1 MEPTF
6 GSPLAA
12 VAELIR
18 AQMERQRE
26 KQPILLVGGIGS
38 GKTAAGLRLLSLL
51 RSYGI
56 QVGGILAPRILRGEE
71 TVGYSIIDLSTNAT
85 HPFAGLEPSD
95 VPIGKF
101 YLSQAGLD
109 LAERT
114 ILNALN
120 ERPVVFIDEIGRLEL
135 KGAGHARA
143 IRQLLQSDSVP
154 VLLVRDTIVEQVI
167 RTFDIADP
175 FIFHA
180 SEMRD
185 SEEILPGGAQT
196 FWQIVDSIPYPLLV
210 TICTIDGFPQSRPM
224 HLIDHDDS
232 TVWFA
237 TSRASNKVKQIQA
250 NTHVTVLFV
259 DSARYNYAAFHGHAS
274 IVDDA
279 DREKTLWRNDWEDD
293 WPEGPSDPDYVL
305 IRVDGIRGHFL
316 RGHTGESGIIE
327 LGNPA
332 TQQG

>member
-1 MEPTF
+1 VEPVF
-6 GSPLAA
+6 GSPLAP
-12 VAELIR
+12 VVELIR
-18 AQMERQRE
+18 AQMEKQSK

-56 QVGGILAPRILRGEE
+56 QVGGILAPRILKGEE
-71 TVGYSIIDLSTNAT
+71 TVGYSIIDLSNNAT

-114 ILNALN
+114 IRNALN

-135 KGAGHARA
+135 SGGGHALA
-143 IRQLLQSDSVP
+143 VRQLLQSSSVP
-154 VLLVRDTIVEQVI
+154 VLLVRDTLVEQAI

-175 FIFHA
+175 FIFH
-180 SEMRD
+180 SSDMRD
-185 SEEILPGGAQT
+185 TEEMVPGGTQT

-210 TICTIDGFPQSRPM
+210 TICSVDGFPQSRPM
-224 HLIDHDDS
+224 HLVDHDS
-232 TVWFA
+232 KTAWFA
-237 TSRASNKVKQIQA
+237 TSRASNKIKQIKA
-250 NTHVTVLFV
+250 NAHVTVLFV
-259 DSARYNYAAFHGHAS
+259 DSARYNYAAFHGHAI

-293 WPEGPSDPDYVL
+293 WPDGPSDPDYVL

-316 RGHTGESGIIE
+316 RGHTGESGEIG
-327 LGNPA
+327 LA
-332 TQQG
+332 

>member
-1 MEPTF
+1 MGPVL
-6 GSPLAA
+6 GSPLAP
-12 VAELIR
+12 VVELIR
-18 AQMERQRE
+18 AQMERQSK

-56 QVGGILAPRILRGEE
+56 VVGGILAPRILKGEE
-71 TVGYSIIDLSTNAT
+71 TVGYSIIDLATNAT

-95 VPIGKF
+95 IQIGKF

-114 ILNALN
+114 IVNALN
-120 ERPVVFIDEIGRLEL
+120 ERPVVCVDEVGRLEVQG
-135 KGAGHARA
+135 KGHASA
-143 IRQLLQSDSVP
+143 IHQLLQSDSVP
-154 VLLVRDTIVEQVI
+154 VLLIRDTLVEQAI
-167 RTFDIADP
+167 RTFDLVDP

-185 SEEILPGGAQT
+185 AEEMVPGGAQT

-210 TICTIDGFPQSRPM
+210 TICPSDGFPQSRPM
-224 HLIDHDDS
+224 HLIDHDGK

-237 TSRASNKVKQIQA
+237 TSRASSKVKQIQA
-250 NTHVTVLFV
+250 NSHVTVLFV
-259 DSARYNYAAFHGHAS
+259 DSDRYNYAAFHGHATL
-274 IVDDA
+274 VDDA
-279 DREKTLWRNDWEDD
+279 DRERTLWRNDWEDD

-316 RGHTGESGIIE
+316 RGHTGESGVIE
-327 LGNPA
+327 L
-332 TQQG
+332 TM

>member
-1 MEPTF
+1 MEPVF
-6 GSPLAA
+6 GSPLAP
-12 VAELIR
+12 VVELIR
-18 AQMERQRE
+18 AQMEKQSK

-56 QVGGILAPRILRGEE
+56 QVGGILAPRILKGEE
-71 TVGYSIIDLSTNAT
+71 TIGYSLIDLSNNAT

-95 VPIGKF
+95 VQIGKF
-101 YLSQAGLD
+101 YLSQASLD

-114 ILNALN
+114 IRNALN
-120 ERPVVFIDEIGRLEL
+120 ERPVVFLDEIGRLEL
-135 KGAGHARA
+135 SGGGHAHA
-143 IRQLLQSDSVP
+143 VRQLLQSSSVP
-154 VLLVRDTIVEQVI
+154 VLLVRDTLVEQAI

-175 FIFHA
+175 FIFH
-180 SEMRD
+180 SSDMRD
-185 SEEILPGGAQT
+185 TEEMVPGGTQT

-210 TICTIDGFPQSRPM
+210 TICSIDGFPQSRPM
-224 HLIDHDDS
+224 HLVDHDS
-232 TVWFA
+232 KTAWFA
-237 TSRASNKVKQIQA
+237 TSRASNKIKQIKA
-250 NTHVTVLFV
+250 NSHVTVLFV

-293 WPEGPSDPDYVL
+293 WPDGPSDPDYVL

-316 RGHTGESGIIE
+316 RGHTGESGEIR
-327 LGNPA
+327 LA
-332 TQQG
+332 

>member
-1 MEPTF
+1 VEPVF
-6 GSPLAA
+6 GSPLAP
-12 VAELIR
+12 VVELIR
-18 AQMERQRE
+18 AQMEKQSK

-56 QVGGILAPRILRGEE
+56 QVGGILAPRILKGDE
-71 TVGYSIIDLSTNAT
+71 TVGYSIIDLSNNAT

-114 ILNALN
+114 IRNALN

-135 KGAGHARA
+135 SGGGHAHA
-143 IRQLLQSDSVP
+143 VRQLLQSSSVP
-154 VLLVRDTIVEQVI
+154 VLLVRDTLVEQAI

-175 FIFHA
+175 FIFH
-180 SEMRD
+180 SSDMRD
-185 SEEILPGGAQT
+185 TEEMVPGGTQT

-210 TICTIDGFPQSRPM
+210 TICSVDGFPQSRPM
-224 HLIDHDDS
+224 HLVDHDS
-232 TVWFA
+232 KTAWFA
-237 TSRASNKVKQIQA
+237 TSRASNKIKQIKA
-250 NTHVTVLFV
+250 NSHVTVLFV
-259 DSARYNYAAFHGHAS
+259 DSARYNYAAFHGHAI

-293 WPEGPSDPDYVL
+293 WPNGPSDPDYVL

-316 RGHTGESGIIE
+316 RGHTGESGEVE
-327 LGNPA
+327 LG
-332 TQQG
+332 

>member
-1 MEPTF
+1 MEPVF
-6 GSPLAA
+6 GSPLAP
-12 VAELIR
+12 VVELIR
-18 AQMERQRE
+18 QQMEKQRK

-56 QVGGILAPRILRGEE
+56 AVGGILAPRILKGEE
-71 TVGYSIIDLSTNAT
+71 TVGYSVIDLSTNAT

-95 VPIGKF
+95 VQIGKF

-109 LAERT
+109 LAERV
-114 ILNALN
+114 IHNALN
-120 ERPVVFIDEIGRLEL
+120 ERPVVFIDEVGRLEL
-135 KGAGHARA
+135 SGGGHAPA
-143 IRQLLQSDSVP
+143 IRQLLQSSSVP
-154 VLLVRDTIVEQVI
+154 VLLVRDTLVEQAV
-167 RTFDIADP
+167 RVFDIANP

-185 SEEILPGGAQT
+185 SEEMVPGGAQT

-210 TICTIDGFPQSRPM
+210 TICSANGFPQSRPM
-224 HLIDHDDS
+224 HLIDHDGQ
-232 TVWFA
+232 TIWFA
-237 TSRASNKVKQIQA
+237 TSRASNKVKQIEA
-250 NTHVTVLFV
+250 DSHVTVLFV
-259 DSARYNYAAFHGHAS
+259 DSARYNYAAFHGRAS

-305 IRVDGIRGHFL
+305 IRVDGTRGHFL
-316 RGHTGESGIIE
+316 RGHTGESGEIE
-327 LGNPA
+327 LP
-332 TQQG
+332 